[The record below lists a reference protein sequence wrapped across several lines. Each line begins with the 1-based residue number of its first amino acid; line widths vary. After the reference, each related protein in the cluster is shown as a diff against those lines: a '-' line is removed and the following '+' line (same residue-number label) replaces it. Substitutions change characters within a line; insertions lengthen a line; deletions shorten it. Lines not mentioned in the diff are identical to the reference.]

1 MIAADFATSIYNGRI
16 LRVCVCVCCVRA
28 VALVNLVTISNALC
42 RFKCGDLIALLMP
55 AIAARYESKI
65 NLATQNLIKTNELK
79 FQILISIFRA
89 AAATAAATDQLQFQF
104 QYGIV
109 NILPSALIEM
119 PLIDIYKSGLQ
130 M

>member
-1 MIAADFATSIYNGRI
+1 
-16 LRVCVCVCCVRA
+16 
-28 VALVNLVTISNALC
+28 
-42 RFKCGDLIALLMP
+42 MP
-55 AIAARYESKI
+55 AIAVRYESKI

-79 FQILISIFRA
+79 FQILIPIFA
-89 AAATAAATDQLQFQF
+89 AAAPAATDQLQFQF